1 MIQGHCALTAANLNL
16 DPDSP
21 DAPMDSIGF
30 IIPVLLL
37 AYLLGSVSCAILV
50 CDLFRLPDPR
60 QQGSLNPGAT
70 NVYRIGGVW
79 PALLTLLG
87 DSLKGVLAVAIARLL
102 DLSPTGQ
109 GLVAIA
115 AILGHMFP
123 IFFKLQG
130 GKGVATCLGAGLV
143 LAWPTTL
150 ALTAL
155 WILVMALFRIASLAS
170 LCASLAAAPVALFL
184 NPEHWRAFLVVAVL
198 ILLRHHRNILALVR
212 GQEPRTD
219 R

>member
-1 MIQGHCALTAANLNL
+1 V
-16 DPDSP
+16 
-21 DAPMDSIGF
+21 PMDSFGLL
-30 IIPVLLL
+30 IPAILL

-50 CDLFRLPDPR
+50 CNLFRLPDPR
-60 QQGSLNPGAT
+60 LQGSLNPGAT
-70 NVYRIGGVW
+70 NVYRLGGAR
-79 PALLTLLG
+79 PAVLTLLG
-87 DSLKGVLAVAIARLL
+87 DSLKGVLAVTVARML
-102 DLSPTGQ
+102 DLSTTGQ

-150 ALTAL
+150 ALIGL
-155 WILVMALFRIASLAS
+155 WALVMIPLRIASLAS
-170 LCASLAAAPVALFL
+170 LSACLAATPVALYL
-184 NPEHWRAFLVVAVL
+184 NPEHWRAFLVVSVL
-198 ILLRHHRNILALVR
+198 ILLRHHRNILALMR
-212 GQEPRTD
+212 GQEPRTG